1 MSPLTRAISLAMLLL
16 AVFLSV
22 ALGLQ
27 WWLQR
32 ETERLLGEAVAAKRV
47 QLAQAATLM
56 PRDPA
61 QWDEGVQQQLGTLL
75 GGRISLAGAPA
86 EPSAGQLVVDT
97 VLPGRPGT
105 LVRLEFMPPAASRI
119 LSLHRRVVAAT
130 VLLALLLALIPLLL
144 ALPRRGAAD
153 GGGTNA
159 PWRKARSEMSE
170 LTHFAR
176 VSAERGAQLEVES
189 GARQRAEQDLQVSRT
204 MLNQSQEERA
214 QLGRELHDNICQTLY
229 AVGLTLDSVRKR
241 ISAGPEVDQRLDLCQ
256 TELRRLNQQVRSYLS
271 QLEPGEI
278 ARETLAEALDQ
289 MLGVMTANRGLEV
302 VRQLEDETLAHIPPE
317 KAIGVVSILR
327 EAISNAVRHGG
338 ARHLSLR
345 AERGDTS
352 VILAVQDDGAGFTP
366 NHHEAREGHGL
377 ANMEARAAALGGTLR
392 IESAPGKGTR
402 VLLLLPVLSP
412 P

>member
-1 MSPLTRAISLAMLLL
+1 MTPLSRAISLAMLLL

-32 ETERLLGEAVAAKRV
+32 ETERLQGDALAAKRAQLV
-47 QLAQAATLM
+47 QAIALL
-56 PRDPA
+56 PRPPD
-61 QWDEGVQQQLGTLL
+61 QWDDAFKRELGTLL
-75 GGRISLAGAPA
+75 GGNIRLAGAPTT
-86 EPSAGQLVVDT
+86 PTAGQLAVEA
-97 VLPGRPGT
+97 VLPGHPGV
-105 LVRLEFMPPAASRI
+105 LVRLEFTPPVSNRI
-119 LSLHRRVVAAT
+119 LTLHRRVVAAT
-130 VLLALLLALIPLLL
+130 VLLALLLVMIPLLL
-144 ALPRRGAAD
+144 VLPRRGAPE
-153 GGGTNA
+153 GGTNI
-159 PWRKARSEMSE
+159 PWQKARSEMSE

-176 VSAERGAQLEVES
+176 VSAERGEELQRES

-229 AVGLTLDSVRKR
+229 AVSLTLDSVRKR
-241 ISAGPEVDQRLDLCQ
+241 MSVAPELEERLDLCQ

-271 QLEPGEI
+271 QLEPEKI
-278 ARETLAEALDQ
+278 ARETLADALDQ
-289 MLGVMTANRGLEV
+289 MLEVMTANRDIQI

-317 KAIGVVSILR
+317 QAIGVVSILR

-338 ARHLSLR
+338 AKRLSLR

-366 NHHEAREGHGL
+366 SGATSREGHGL
-377 ANMEARAAALGGTLR
+377 ANMAARAQALGGTLR
-392 IESAPGKGTR
+392 VESAPGKGTR
-402 VLLLLPVLSP
+402 VLLLLPVPSA
-412 P
+412 